1 MNLEQKIIQ
10 LIVAGKTNKE
20 IGKEIGYSPS
30 AVKRRISKIYKT
42 YEAVNRYNFICKYS
56 TT

>member
-1 MNLEQKIIQ
+1 MDLEQKIIQ
-10 LIVAGKTNKE
+10 LIVAGKTN
-20 IGKEIGYSPS
+20 KEIGYSPS

-42 YEAVNRYNFICKYS
+42 YEAVNRYNFICKYL